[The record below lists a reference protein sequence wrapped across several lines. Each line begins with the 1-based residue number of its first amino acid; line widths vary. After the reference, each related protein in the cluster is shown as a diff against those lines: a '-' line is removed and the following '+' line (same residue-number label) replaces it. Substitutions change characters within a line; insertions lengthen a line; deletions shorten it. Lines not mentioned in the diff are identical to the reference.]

1 MGDRGVGFVWDTS
14 TYCHYYFLLYQMAAQ
29 EYIIKILKHKTKY
42 AINKPN
48 IITKIESDGQI

>member
-1 MGDRGVGFVWDTS
+1 
-14 TYCHYYFLLYQMAAQ
+14 MAAQ